1 MSYNSLID
9 YTTVPFDT
17 LLGKTLTRC
26 EVIRGDYDDQ
36 IVFETTD
43 GEQYKMFH
51 DQDCCESVSIE
62 DICGDLSGLI
72 GSPLVQAMESSN
84 SSEDTDGDSQTWT
97 FYHLATVPSGSVTI
111 RWYGTSNGYY
121 SESVYLY
128 KRKNQ

>member
-1 MSYNSLID
+1 MNYVKLSD
-9 YTTVPFDT
+9 YTMVPFDT

-26 EVIRGDYDDQ
+26 EVIREDYDDQ

-51 DQDCCESVSIE
+51 DQDCCEDVRIE

-72 GSPLVQAMESSN
+72 GSPLIHAMESSN
-84 SSEDTDGDSQTWT
+84 SSEDTDGDSQTWS
-97 FYHLATVPSGSVTI
+97 FYHLATVPYGSVTI

-121 SESVYLY
+121 SESVELY